1 MKKVAIIMA
10 GGAGERFWPLSRIK
24 KPKQLLNLSSI
35 DRNMLQEAI
44 DRISGFIAYDDIFI
58 ITSKILQ
65 NPIREALPELSPQNV
80 IAEPA
85 KRNTAPCLA
94 LGASYIIAKYGSE
107 MTNEIVV
114 SVLTADQM
122 IEPKENF
129 IKSIEI
135 LSEFCIK
142 EDTIATIGI
151 VPNRPETGFG
161 YIEFNEN
168 IRNGEVYQAIRFH
181 EKPDIEKA
189 KNYIEKG
196 NFLWNSGMFFYRL
209 DYFINQMIKHL
220 PSVGNQ
226 IFKMSENY
234 LGKYDAIIDGAN
246 PEIQSI
252 FEEMPDISIDY
263 GLMEKTDRVS
273 VIKSNFYWDDLGSWD
288 SLFRARKADEN
299 GNIIEGDVEIHKVQN
314 SIIINKTEKK
324 FISTAASLDGMVI
337 INTDDSLIVV
347 PVKEVQS
354 VKNIV
359 NIIKS
364 KNKNEWL

>member
-10 GGAGERFWPLSRIK
+10 GGAGERFWPLSRNK

-35 DRNMLQEAI
+35 DKNMLQEAI
-44 DRISGFIAYDDIFI
+44 ERISGFIANDDIFI
-58 ITSKILQ
+58 ITSTVLQ
-65 NPIREALPELSPQNV
+65 NPIRLALPELPPQNI

-94 LGASYIIAKYGSE
+94 LGASYLLAKYGK
-107 MTNEIVV
+107 NQADKILV

-122 IEPKENF
+122 IAPQENF
-129 IKSIEI
+129 VQSIGT
-135 LSEFCIK
+135 LCDFCNI

-161 YIEFNEN
+161 YIEFDNSIN
-168 IRNGEVYQAIRFH
+168 SGEIYQAVKFH

-189 KNYIEKG
+189 QNYIEQG
-196 NFLWNSGMFFYRL
+196 NFLWNSGMFFYSL
-209 DYFINQMIKHL
+209 DYFIKQMIKHL
-220 PSVGNQ
+220 PDVGNHIVTMAVKYQ
-226 IFKMSENY
+226 DIF
-234 LGKYDAIIDGAN
+234 DTAIDGAN
-246 PEIQSI
+246 PEIQTI

-288 SLFRARKADEN
+288 SLFRARKPDEN
-299 GNIIEGDVEIHKVQN
+299 GNIIEGNVEIHNVKN
-314 SIIINKTEKK
+314 SIIINKAEKK
-324 FISTAASLDGMVI
+324 FISTAAGLEGMVV
-337 INTDDSLIVV
+337 INTDDSLMVV
-347 PVKEVQS
+347 SVNEVQN

-359 NIIKS
+359 NLIKS
-364 KNKNEWL
+364 NNKTEWL

>member
-1 MKKVAIIMA
+1 MA

-24 KPKQLLNLSSI
+24 KPKQLLNLSSL

-58 ITSKILQ
+58 ITSKVLQ
-65 NPIREALPELSPQNV
+65 NPIREALPELAPQNI

-94 LGASYIIAKYGSE
+94 LGASYILSKYGEE
-107 MTNEIVV
+107 MVNQIVV

-129 IKSIEI
+129 VNSVDT
-135 LSEFCIK
+135 LCEFCIN
-142 EDTIATIGI
+142 EETIATIGI

-161 YIEFNEN
+161 YIEFDEN
-168 IRNGEVYQAIRFH
+168 IRNGEIFQAVRFH
-181 EKPDIEKA
+181 EKPDIDKA
-189 KNYIEKG
+189 KLYVEKG

-220 PSVGNQ
+220 PSVGNKINNMADNYKGKCDQ
-226 IFKMSENY
+226 IIE
-234 LGKYDAIIDGAN
+234 GAN
-246 PEIQSI
+246 PDIQTI

-288 SLFRARKADEN
+288 SLFRARKVDEN
-299 GNIIEGDVEIHKVQN
+299 GNIIEGDVEHHNVKN

-324 FISTAASLDGMVI
+324 FISTAAGLDGMVI

-359 NIIKS
+359 TLIKS